1 MAKIETLTAYI
12 CKFSYA
18 LRNNPLLNE
27 QREAIKAGKK
37 PDYKVDDF
45 IKEYQKYTE
54 NLAVGENSD
63 RAISL
68 TENKIFVREQNN
80 VKI

>member
-45 IKEYQKYTE
+45 IKEYQKYT
-54 NLAVGENSD
+54 
-63 RAISL
+63 
-68 TENKIFVREQNN
+68 
-80 VKI
+80 